1 MFLILRP
8 RFFCTH
14 WAIMGKEA
22 GGLITFIERK
32 SLRFLLKYDE
42 RKQGL
47 DKKIT
52 QFQLHSTFTSLN
64 IALLLVTTN
73 NLIKMT

>member
-32 SLRFLLKYDE
+32 SLKFLLKYDE

-47 DKKIT
+47 D
-52 QFQLHSTFTSLN
+52 
-64 IALLLVTTN
+64 
-73 NLIKMT
+73 